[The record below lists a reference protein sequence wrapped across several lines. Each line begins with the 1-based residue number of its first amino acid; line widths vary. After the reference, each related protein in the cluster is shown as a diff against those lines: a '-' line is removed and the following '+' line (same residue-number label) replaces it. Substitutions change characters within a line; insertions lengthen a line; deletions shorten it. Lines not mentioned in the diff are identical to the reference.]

1 MVYCISIMWPLVIK
15 LTHIIGTALGV
26 GGATLA
32 EVFLIQSARV
42 GKLNDAAF
50 AFLSSTYFVIRL
62 GTVLLVISGFGYLIR
77 YRLEGH
83 SAWLYEERFWLK
95 MILVVVIAV
104 NSVLF
109 QQRKISTLWGSA
121 IFFTS
126 WYAALILGAWRGLE
140 ASWLIL
146 VISYLIGLG
155 VVAGVFAWLR
165 KRYKISL

>member
-1 MVYCISIMWPLVIK
+1 MWPLVIK
-15 LTHIIGTALGV
+15 MTHIIGTALGV

-32 EVFLIQSARV
+32 EVFLLQSARH
-42 GKLNDAAF
+42 GKLDNAAM
-50 AFLSSTYFVIRL
+50 AFLHHTYTVIRL
-62 GTVLLVISGFGYLIR
+62 GTILLVLSGFGYLIR

-140 ASWLIL
+140 ASWLML
-146 VISYLIGLG
+146 VISYLLGLG
-155 VVAGVFAWLR
+155 FVTGVFAWLR
-165 KRYKISL
+165 KRYKVSL